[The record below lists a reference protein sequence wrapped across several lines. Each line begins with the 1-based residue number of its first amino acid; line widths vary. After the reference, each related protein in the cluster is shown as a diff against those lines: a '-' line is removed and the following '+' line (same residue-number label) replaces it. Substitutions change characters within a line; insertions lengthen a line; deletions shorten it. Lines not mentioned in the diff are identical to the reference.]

1 MDRDYI
7 FTNYVIAPSA
17 APAEPRVRARRRRS
31 MRRRALPLAQRRP
44 RPSRRAAK
52 KKRKEKRI
60 GPILLRTIH
69 PYIVIQHLSIDA
81 GMPKT

>member
-17 APAEPRVRARRRRS
+17 APAEPGVRARRRRS
-31 MRRRALPLAQRRP
+31 MRRRALPPAQRRP
-44 RPSRRAAK
+44 RSSRRAAK
-52 KKRKEKRI
+52 KKEKRI